1 MEIFENL
8 TLGFCWWDLPAL
20 ILLIAVTALF
30 FVRRHKLN
38 NEKKELQNQLS
49 ESEQ

>member
-1 MEIFENL
+1 MGILENL
-8 TLGFCWWDLPAL
+8 ALGFCWWDLPAL

-38 NEKKELQNQLS
+38 DEKKELQNQLS
-49 ESEQ
+49 EQ